1 MLSKIFCRPSD
12 MDGRTR
18 VGITGGIGSGKSYV
32 CRLLKEEGFP
42 VFDTDTSAREEML
55 HNELL
60 RSRLRALV
68 SPDVFRADGALN
80 KPVIRKF
87 LHSSPQNAALFDGE
101 VHPCVRTRWREWAE
115 SQASPVVFMECAL
128 LYEASFHTEV
138 DFCLL
143 VSAPEDLRVRRV
155 MQRDGIPEAT
165 VRKWIGMQLSEEEK
179 MRCADFVI
187 CNDGKRDLMS
197 QIRDVLEVIQGRGK

>member
-1 MLSKIFCRPSD
+1 
-12 MDGRTR
+12 MDGMTR

-32 CRLLKEEGFP
+32 CRLLKEAGFP

-80 KPVIRKF
+80 KSVIRRF

-179 MRCADFVI
+179 MRRADFVI

-197 QIRDVLEVIQGRGK
+197 QIHDVLEAIRGRVQ